1 MSFGFDANIALEF
14 HEARNAHPGRFAS
27 RNVNKVLNICHFIC
41 YFLVSICF
49 ILYFFVVVLILVGFP
64 FTNFFFRK

>member
-27 RNVNKVLNICHFIC
+27 RNVNKVLHIF
-41 YFLVSICF
+41 YFY
-49 ILYFFVVVLILVGFP
+49 LYFVIVMFIFI
-64 FTNFFFRK
+64 